1 MGKQTTIKS
10 ELQQN
15 WRRSL
20 LIGGGASILSLMLGI
35 LLQTAFYEIAHS
47 LPPVVRQDSHVSLPL
62 CNVFP
67 DLYGCDPWVGALTG
81 LEIWELS
88 LQVSQIGGLLFN
100 LILMIIFSMWF
111 TIWTQSDNLL
121 PGLLVGVAGFFSS
134 LMLALVIHVPLS
146 THTVSGMFE
155 ILLLLLLP
163 LCGIAGG
170 QIGKIKLSRQS
181 SRKPAHFF
189 SDINTEQVDGLV
201 ENLSERELEVLVLV
215 AEGFKNHE
223 IAQQLRISNATVKTH
238 LQHIFAK
245 LGVSNR
251 TAAVTQAL
259 ACGFLRQRVTSGE
272 EDN

>member
-1 MGKQTTIKS
+1 MDKQRTVKS

-15 WRRSL
+15 WFRSL
-20 LIGGGASILSLMLGI
+20 LMGVAASIFSLMLGV
-35 LLQTAFYEIAHS
+35 LLQTAFYEIASS
-47 LPPVVRQDSHVSLPL
+47 LPPIVRQDSHVTPPL

-67 DLYGCDPWVGALTG
+67 NLYGCDPWVGALTS

-88 LQVSQIGGLLFN
+88 QRISQVGGLLSN
-100 LILMIIFSMWF
+100 LILIILISMWF
-111 TIWTQSDNLL
+111 TIRTQSASLL
-121 PGLLVGVAGFFSS
+121 PGLMVGVAGFFSS

-146 THTVSGMFE
+146 MHTISGVFE

-170 QIGKIKLSRQS
+170 HIGKIKLSRQS
-181 SRKPAHFF
+181 SRKPVHFF
-189 SDINTEQVDGLV
+189 PDIDAEQIGGLV
-201 ENLSERELEVLVLV
+201 ENISKRELDVLVLV

-223 IAQQLRISNATVKTH
+223 IAQQLHISNATVKTH

-259 ACGFLRQRVTSGE
+259 AYGVLRQRTTADE
-272 EDN
+272 EDY